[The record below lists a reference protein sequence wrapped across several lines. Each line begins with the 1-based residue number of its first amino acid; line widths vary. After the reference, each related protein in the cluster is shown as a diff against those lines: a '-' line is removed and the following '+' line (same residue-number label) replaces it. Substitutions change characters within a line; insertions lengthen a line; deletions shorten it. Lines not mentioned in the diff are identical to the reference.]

1 MKTLLDKIKLLPTWA
16 FLLLVAAI
24 LVSIVLIGA
33 LAYKLIF
40 VPILVLIGAIGGR
53 ALGDVNVHP
62 IPDPAAERLA
72 TAKANEIEAEKNI
85 RLRALQMAKERRD
98 RDRRDKERRERER
111 VSRATDE
118 ALAEEAVEDA
128 KKILD
133 E

>member
-1 MKTLLDKIKLLPTWA
+1 MKALLDKIKLLPTWA
-16 FLLLVAAI
+16 FLLLVGAI

-40 VPILVLIGAIGGR
+40 VPILALIYAIGGR
-53 ALGDVNVHP
+53 ALGDVHP

-72 TAKANEIEAEKNI
+72 EARKNEAEAEKNI
-85 RLRALQMAKERRD
+85 RLRALHMAKERRE
-98 RDRRDKERRERER
+98 RDRRDRERRERER

-118 ALAEEAVEDA
+118 EIAREAVADA